1 MKKLNDKETKQ
12 KLLNILE
19 YFDFLCSENNL
30 NYSLYGGTL
39 LGAVRHKGF
48 IPWDDDID
56 VAMPLKDYEKFLSL
70 SEIKAGK
77 YRLHD
82 RNSEENNHEN
92 YYYPFAKLEDEDTI
106 INFFKNRDKGGAS
119 IDIFPISNF
128 PTAIEEQQ
136 SLTKK
141 MKELHDKIGLV
152 VNKSTRNPIKRIK
165 GLIYLINYKKY
176 RDEMIATMLDAN
188 LKKSD
193 IQSQILWCNDHM
205 KERLDRSLFEEYT
218 TLDFEKKSF
227 KVVKNYEK
235 LLTIEF
241 GNWKELPP
249 KDKRIK
255 HHYFDL
261 YEK

>member
-106 INFFKNRDKGGAS
+106 INFFKNRDKGGAF
-119 IDIFPISNF
+119 IDIFPI
-128 PTAIEEQQ
+128 
-136 SLTKK
+136 
-141 MKELHDKIGLV
+141 
-152 VNKSTRNPIKRIK
+152 
-165 GLIYLINYKKY
+165 
-176 RDEMIATMLDAN
+176 
-188 LKKSD
+188 
-193 IQSQILWCNDHM
+193 
-205 KERLDRSLFEEYT
+205 
-218 TLDFEKKSF
+218 
-227 KVVKNYEK
+227 
-235 LLTIEF
+235 
-241 GNWKELPP
+241 
-249 KDKRIK
+249 
-255 HHYFDL
+255 
-261 YEK
+261 